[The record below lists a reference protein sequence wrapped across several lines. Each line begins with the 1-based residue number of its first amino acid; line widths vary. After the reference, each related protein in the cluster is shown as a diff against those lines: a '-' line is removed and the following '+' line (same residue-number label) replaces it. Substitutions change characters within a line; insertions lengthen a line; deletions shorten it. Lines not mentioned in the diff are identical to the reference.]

1 MEDRAVHKIKERPSL
16 RGYYAEGN
24 VGLSRVQEE
33 NIAPI
38 RNEEIRLRELV
49 AQLFK
54 TWSST
59 WSSKDTTSA
68 SRFYSKDPDLVFYDI
83 GPIHIGWDQYRKNI
97 QKSFGETESL
107 SLTLNDDL
115 RVTVLGSMA
124 LTTATGHL
132 SSKNK
137 DGKSFDSNIRFS
149 GVWEKKGKLW
159 LVIHDHWSRSRV

>member
-1 MEDRAVHKIKERPSL
+1 M
-16 RGYYAEGN
+16 
-24 VGLSRVQEE
+24 SRVQEE

-97 QKSFGETESL
+97 ERSFNEIESL
-107 SLTLNDDL
+107 SL
-115 RVTVLGSMA
+115 S

-132 SSKNK
+132 EARSKE
-137 DGKSFDSNIRFS
+137 GKNSDSGIRFT
-149 GVWEKKGKLW
+149 GVWDKKDNVW
-159 LVIHDHWSRSRV
+159 QLVHDHWSPYRSSDR

>member
-1 MEDRAVHKIKERPSL
+1 M
-16 RGYYAEGN
+16 
-24 VGLSRVQEE
+24 SRVQEE

-97 QKSFGETESL
+97 ERSFNEKESL
-107 SLTLNDDL
+107 SLSLNDDL
-115 RVTVLGSMA
+115 RIVIRDGLA

-132 SSKNK
+132 EARSKE
-137 DGKSFDSNIRFS
+137 GKNSDSGIRFT
-149 GVWEKKGKLW
+149 GVWDKKDDVW
-159 LVIHDHWSRSRV
+159 QLVHDHWSPYRSSDR

>member
-38 RNEEIRLRELV
+38 RNEEIRRRELV

-83 GPIHIGWDQYRKNI
+83 GPIHIGCDQYRKNI
-97 QKSFGETESL
+97 DRSFNEID
-107 SLTLNDDL
+107 SLTLSLNDKL
-115 RVTVLGSMA
+115 RIVVRDGHA
-124 LTTATGHL
+124 LTRATGNMEARR
-132 SSKNK
+132 KE
-137 DGKSFDSNIRFS
+137 DQYSN
-149 GVWEKKGKLW
+149 
-159 LVIHDHWSRSRV
+159 SR

>member
-1 MEDRAVHKIKERPSL
+1 MIGRL
-16 RGYYAEGN
+16 RTVKLPN
-24 VGLSRVQEE
+24 
-33 NIAPI
+33 API
-38 RNEEIRLRELV
+38 GSEEAKLRRLVRELV
-49 AQLFK
+49 E

-59 WSSKDTTSA
+59 WTSKNTTAA
-68 SRFYSKDPDLVFYDI
+68 SKFYSKAPDHVFFDI
-83 GPIHIGWDQYRKNI
+83 GPIHVGWDQYRKNI